1 MRYSERASTL
11 ARYLL
16 AAYLLLVV
24 YASLHPFVGWRDPGE
39 AFAYLLAPLP
49 RYIVA
54 FDIFANVVGYMP
66 LGFLGVL
73 ALHPG
78 ARGFAAVMAT
88 GITATLLSLGL
99 EALQSWLPS
108 RIPSNLDL
116 AANLAGALTGA
127 LIAAPL
133 ARTLLA
139 DHGLAALRHRWF
151 RVGGRIDAGLVLV
164 GLWLL
169 TQLNPETLLFGSG
182 DLRVLFASPTSEL
195 HPAEHFIRV
204 EAAVA
209 GAQTLALGLF
219 LALLGGRAQPARRL
233 FAALLIAALAV
244 RTFAYGMLFS
254 PQEALIWITPGAIFG
269 LSGGALAALLAMGL
283 PRVAQVALCGLAL
296 MAATAV
302 VNLAPENPYLLASL
316 AVWRQGH
323 YFNFNGLTR
332 VVSAAW
338 PFAAIACLL
347 AVSADRRQD
356 RS

>member
-1 MRYSERASTL
+1 MAYPERASTL

-16 AAYLLLVV
+16 AVYLLLVV
-24 YASLHPFVGWRDPGE
+24 YASLHPFSGWRDPGE
-39 AFAYLLAPLP
+39 AFAYLLAPRP
-49 RYIVA
+49 RYIVG
-54 FDIFANVVGYMP
+54 FDIFANILGYMP

-73 ALHPG
+73 ALHPA
-78 ARGFAAVMAT
+78 ARGFAALVVAVAAA
-88 GITATLLSLGL
+88 GLLSIGL

-108 RIPSNLDL
+108 RIPSNLDV
-116 AANLAGALTGA
+116 AANLAGAIAGA
-127 LIAAPL
+127 LVAMPL

-139 DHGLAALRHRWF
+139 DRGLAALRHRWF
-151 RVGGRIDAGLVLV
+151 RIGGRVDFGLVLI

-169 TQLNPETLLFGSG
+169 TQFNPETLLFGSG

-195 HPAEHFIRV
+195 HPAEHFIRI
-204 EAAVA
+204 EAVVA

-219 LALLGGRAQPARRL
+219 LALLGARAQPGRSL
-233 FAALLIAALAV
+233 FVALLLGALAL

-254 PQEALIWITPGAIFG
+254 PQDALIWVTPGAMFG
-269 LSGGALAALLAMGL
+269 LAGGALTAILAMGL
-283 PRVAQVALCGLAL
+283 PRVMQVALCGLAL

-302 VNLAPENPYLLASL
+302 VNLAPENPYLVSSL

-323 YFNFNGLTR
+323 FFNLNGLTR

-347 AVSADRRQD
+347 AISSDRRQD
-356 RS
+356 RT